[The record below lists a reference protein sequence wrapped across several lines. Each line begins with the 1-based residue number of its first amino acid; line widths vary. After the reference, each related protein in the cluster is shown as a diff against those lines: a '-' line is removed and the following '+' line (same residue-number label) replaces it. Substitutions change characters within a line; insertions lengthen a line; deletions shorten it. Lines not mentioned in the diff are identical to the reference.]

1 MSELMWN
8 FELYENADEALTLPA
23 ASVAPQLTDPRALRD
38 ALGNFATGVVVLT
51 YEAGG
56 VYYGVTVNSFTSVS
70 MEPPLVLISMQRS
83 SRALG
88 YLLERPFAVNI
99 MGNEQL
105 LTALQFA
112 GKPQTHQIEWVED
125 DNAPWLNGSLA
136 HFQCTPWAAYD
147 GGDHVLVLGQ
157 VSSFGQ
163 ETAAKPLLFY
173 QGAWRA
179 LALPNDGS
187 TEAWG

>member
-8 FELYENADEALTLPA
+8 FELYENADEAVTLPA
-23 ASVAPQLTDPRALRD
+23 ASAPPQLTDPRSLRD
-38 ALGNFATGVVVLT
+38 ALGKFATGVVVLT

-83 SRALG
+83 SRALS
-88 YLLERPFAVNI
+88 YLLERPFAVNV

-112 GKPQTHQIEWVED
+112 GKPQTHQIEWVCDE
-125 DNAPWLNGSLA
+125 NAPWLNGSLA
-136 HFQCTPWAAYD
+136 YFQCTPWAAYD
-147 GGDHVLVLGQ
+147 GGDHVLVLGK

-163 ETAAKPLLFY
+163 ETTTKPLLFY
-173 QGAWRA
+173 QGAWRG
-179 LALPNDGS
+179 LAQPSDGS
-187 TEAWG
+187 TEVWG